1 MINERLRR
9 VTDLFVE
16 GVELPMGAE
25 SDGTPVVIWIN
36 KLNSF
41 EQEEVRRDAVAKR
54 GMRIA
59 TLSNEDNP
67 ELIALQ
73 ATIKDWSS
81 EQLAQARVNQ
91 LGNDLYL
98 QGINLVEGDAK
109 MREKVD
115 LVRRAPELLQGVPQD
130 DEQWKTVQQAQRDYM
145 KAIQGAVKQLTDER
159 LEDLKQVDDTALEDD
174 YIEAWR
180 QAQSV
185 DVFVE
190 QTRIGQLYHAMRD
203 CVATRVDG
211 GKWDHSKCDH
221 SSKLLESPADA
232 RALPEEIIRK
242 ASDKLDEITVGP
254 RDSGNSDAPASSS
267 ASSEPQSEEED
278 LSPSIPVETPSAAP
292 QT

>member
-203 CVATRVDG
+203 CVATRLG